1 MAVIYLI
8 RHGQASFSKRDYDQL
23 SEIGIKQ
30 STILGEALK
39 QRKSTPSYVL
49 GGSMQRHH
57 ETAFNCKKT
66 FDAQMEYIENSQW
79 NEYDHMELI
88 AKHQP
93 GLGNFDQLAHY
104 IKNQTHPNKA
114 LQQLLNNA
122 LHDWMEDKH
131 NYATTWLEF
140 KERVWFGLNELAS
153 RLDKRET
160 AWVFTSGGPITV
172 AMLKLLGLKDQQ
184 FMSLQ
189 GKIVNSSIT
198 KIVVGKSGLALS
210 TYNDYSHLEFE
221 PSLITYR

>member
-1 MAVIYLI
+1 MSIIYLI
-8 RHGQASFSKRDYDQL
+8 RHGQASFSKQDYDQL
-23 SEIGIKQ
+23 SETGIKQ

-49 GGSMQRHH
+49 GGTMKRHH
-57 ETAFNCKKT
+57 ETSFHCIEAL
-66 FDAQMEYIENSQW
+66 DLQMEYTENGHW

-93 GLGNFDQLAHY
+93 NFGNFDQLAQY
-104 IKNQTHPNKA
+104 IKNQAHPSKA

-122 LHDWMEDKH
+122 IKDWMEDKH
-131 NYATTWLEF
+131 NYTTKWSEF
-140 KERVWFGLNELAS
+140 KNRVWLSLNELAL
-153 RLDKRET
+153 RLDKEET
-160 AWVFTSGGPITV
+160 AWVFTSGGPIAVT
-172 AMLKLLGLKDQQ
+172 MIELLGLKDQQ

-198 KIVVGKSGLALS
+198 KILVGKSGLSLS

-221 PSLITYR
+221 SNLITYR